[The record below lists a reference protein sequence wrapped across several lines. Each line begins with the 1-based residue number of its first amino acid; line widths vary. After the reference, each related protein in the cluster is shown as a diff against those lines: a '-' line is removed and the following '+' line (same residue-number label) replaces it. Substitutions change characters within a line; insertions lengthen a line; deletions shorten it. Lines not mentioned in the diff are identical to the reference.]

1 MSELWRRRRRKEDP
15 GPSSSVRGRQVGGEL
30 VEHQKNTLSFEG
42 RRKEEGLLV
51 VYCGER
57 ERERE
62 RDSCQFLQK
71 IIEIGV

>member
-1 MSELWRRRRRKEDP
+1 MSELWRRRRKEDP

-51 VYCGER
+51 VYCVETER
-57 ERERE
+57 ETLAN
-62 RDSCQFLQK
+62 SCK
-71 IIEIGV
+71 NIEFRI